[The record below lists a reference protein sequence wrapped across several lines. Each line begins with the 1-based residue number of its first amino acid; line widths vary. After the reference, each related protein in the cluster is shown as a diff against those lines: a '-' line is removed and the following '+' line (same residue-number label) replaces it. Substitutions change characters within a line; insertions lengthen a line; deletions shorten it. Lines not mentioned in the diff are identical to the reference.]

1 MVVIFRKKLW
11 YRVWLL
17 CIREARILA
26 SRPLY
31 LFGMIIAPLFTALF
45 FLTLM
50 GKGLPQDLPIA
61 VVDND
66 NSAVSRRVVRQLDAF
81 KQTKVA
87 MKYANFQDARR
98 AMQEG
103 YVYAIF
109 YIPDNFEKDV
119 MASRQP
125 KFSFYMN
132 NSYLI
137 AGSLLYRD
145 LRTISVLGSAA
156 VAKEFKTARGQTE
169 DQAMT
174 ELQPIGV
181 DTHLIGNPLTN
192 YSVYLC
198 NLIIPGVYNIVIM
211 LLTIYALGNE
221 LKRNTSRVLLRMS
234 NNKMFVALFAKMF
247 PHTLIYCSVITLID
261 VILYKFMQFP
271 CALGIG
277 SMLAASYSLIIA
289 SQSLAIFL
297 FGLLPIMRLS
307 LSAASLISVVSL
319 SISGFTF
326 PVSEMH
332 YVLQCW
338 SNFFPLRHFFL
349 LYVDQALNG
358 LGFEYTW
365 HIYLALALFLFL
377 PLVVM
382 KSIKRVYL
390 TYKYIP

>member
-1 MVVIFRKKLW
+1 
-11 YRVWLL
+11 
-17 CIREARILA
+17 
-26 SRPLY
+26 
-31 LFGMIIAPLFTALF
+31 
-45 FLTLM
+45 
-50 GKGLPQDLPIA
+50 
-61 VVDND
+61 
-66 NSAVSRRVVRQLDAF
+66 
-81 KQTKVA
+81 
-87 MKYANFQDARR
+87 
-98 AMQEG
+98 
-103 YVYAIF
+103 
-109 YIPDNFEKDV
+109 
-119 MASRQP
+119 
-125 KFSFYMN
+125 
-132 NSYLI
+132 
-137 AGSLLYRD
+137 
-145 LRTISVLGSAA
+145 
-156 VAKEFKTARGQTE
+156 
-169 DQAMT
+169 
-174 ELQPIGV
+174 
-181 DTHLIGNPLTN
+181 
-192 YSVYLC
+192 
-198 NLIIPGVYNIVIM
+198 M

-221 LKRNTSRVLLRMS
+221 LKRNISRVLLRMS

-247 PHTLIYCSVITLID
+247 PHTLIYCTVITLID

-271 CALGIG
+271 CAVGVG

-377 PLVVM
+377 PLIVM